1 MEKMEKVVLQTE
13 RRSLIGKQVS
23 ALRRAGKLPAVIYG
37 HNFEPTPIV
46 LDLKE
51 TTKALSGLTSS
62 SLITLVLDGKEHAS
76 LVRDRQRDYIHNRL
90 IHVDFQVVS
99 LTEKIRANVS
109 VEITGI
115 SSAVKDYNGV
125 VLTGLDE
132 VEVECLPQNLP
143 ERLIIDISRLK
154 RIGDGIYVR
163 DISFNENV
171 TILEDAEEMIVM
183 VTASTEEEL
192 PVVEGAE
199 AEPEVI
205 EKGKK
210 EEIEE

>member
-1 MEKMEKVVLQTE
+1 MEKVVLQAE
-13 RRSLIGKQVS
+13 RRSVIGKQVNS
-23 ALRRAGKLPAVIYG
+23 LRREGKLPAVIYG

-46 LDLKE
+46 MDLKE

-62 SLITLVLDGKEHAS
+62 SLVTLVLDGKEHAS

-99 LTEKIRANVS
+99 LTEKIRAKVN

-115 SSAVKDYNGV
+115 SPAVKDFNGV

-132 VEVECLPQNLP
+132 VEVECLPQYLP
-143 ERLIIDISRLK
+143 ERLIVDISPLK

-171 TILEDAEEMIVM
+171 EILEDSDEMIVM
-183 VTASTEEEL
+183 VTASTEEE
-192 PVVEGAE
+192 VVSVEGGE

-210 EEIEE
+210 EEEIED

>member
-13 RRSLIGKQVS
+13 RRSVIGKQVS

-115 SSAVKDYNGV
+115 SSAVKDFNGV

-192 PVVEGAE
+192 PVVEGSE

>member
-1 MEKMEKVVLQTE
+1 MEKVVLQTE
-13 RRSLIGKQVS
+13 RRSVIGKQVN
-23 ALRRAGKLPAVIYG
+23 ALRREGKLPAVIYG

-62 SLITLVLDGKEHAS
+62 SLVTLILDGKEHAS

-99 LTEKIRANVS
+99 LNEKIRAKVS
-109 VEITGI
+109 VEITGT
-115 SSAVKDYNGV
+115 SPAVKDFNGV

-132 VEVECLPQNLP
+132 VEVECLPQYLP
-143 ERLIIDISRLK
+143 ERLIVDISPLK
-154 RIGDGIYVR
+154 KIGDGIYVR

-171 TILEDAEEMIVM
+171 EILEDSNEMIVM
-183 VTASTEEEL
+183 VTASTEEEE
-192 PVVEGAE
+192 VVAVEGGE

-210 EEIEE
+210 EEEVED